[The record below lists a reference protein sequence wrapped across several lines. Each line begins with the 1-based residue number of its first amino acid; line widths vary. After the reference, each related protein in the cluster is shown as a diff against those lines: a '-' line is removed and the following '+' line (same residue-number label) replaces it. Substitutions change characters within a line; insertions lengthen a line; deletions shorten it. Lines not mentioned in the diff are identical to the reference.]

1 MPLYEIAKLRGYV
14 HFMNLVSE
22 EEMIVISRPKRGGLV
37 YFTSFSYLCLALS
50 GIMSLFSRSRSKKK
64 VFKSNYFKT
73 RINTILLIS
82 STLILDDMRLYMFSS
97 FLLYT
102 KRMLITVM
110 LARMS
115 VEEIRRMVLI
125 LVLK

>member
-1 MPLYEIAKLRGYV
+1 M
-14 HFMNLVSE
+14 
-22 EEMIVISRPKRGGLV
+22 
-37 YFTSFSYLCLALS
+37 
-50 GIMSLFSRSRSKKK
+50 FSRAAVNSAVFRFCQFAVCLVCLSRRACT
-64 VFKSNYFKT
+64 VV
-73 RINTILLIS
+73 
-82 STLILDDMRLYMFSS
+82 ILDDMRLYMFSS

-102 KRMLITVM
+102 KRMLIAVM